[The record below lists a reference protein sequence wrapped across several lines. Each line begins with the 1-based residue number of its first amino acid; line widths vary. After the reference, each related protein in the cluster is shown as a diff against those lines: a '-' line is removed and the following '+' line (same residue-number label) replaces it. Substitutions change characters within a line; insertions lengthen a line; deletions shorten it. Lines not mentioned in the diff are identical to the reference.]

1 MVALRFCTPL
11 PGANAAAIILLAMK
25 IKNWKLCLVADAD
38 FTTAKDLPA
47 LTLQA
52 VMSGASIVQLRAKN
66 LYAVEFLDLALRI
79 AKRLGPHNIPF
90 IINDKV
96 DIAQACKAD
105 GVHLGQKDMPLY
117 QAREILGNNKIIG
130 ISVNTVEE
138 AIKAETE
145 GADYLGASPLF
156 YTDSKKDLDP
166 ELGLKG
172 LQEMRKQVKIPILA
186 IGGINSSNASEVMAA
201 GADGIAVIS
210 AILGANDISQAT
222 QKLLKAVSKLP

>member
-1 MVALRFCTPL
+1 M
-11 PGANAAAIILLAMK
+11 
-25 IKNWKLCLVADAD
+25 ADAD
-38 FTTAKDLPA
+38 FTAGKDLPA
-47 LTLQA
+47 LTLKA
-52 VMSGASIVQLRAKN
+52 VKAGASIIQLRAKN
-66 LYAVEFLDLALRI
+66 LDAGEFLDLALRMSNI
-79 AKRLGPHNIPF
+79 LGPHNIPF

-105 GVHLGQKDMPLY
+105 GVHLGQKDMPLS
-117 QAREILGNNKIIG
+117 QARKILGNDKIIG

-172 LQEMRKQVKIPILA
+172 LQEMCKQVNIPILA

-210 AILGANDISQAT
+210 AILGADDISLST
-222 QKLLKAVSKLP
+222 QRLLKAVSNLS

>member
-1 MVALRFCTPL
+1 MVPLLFCTPL
-11 PGANAAAIILLAMK
+11 SGANTAGIILLNMK
-25 IKNWKLCLVADAD
+25 IINWKLCLVADAD
-38 FTTAKDLPA
+38 FTAGKDLPA
-47 LTLQA
+47 LTLEA
-52 VMSGASIVQLRAKN
+52 IKAGASMIQLRAKN
-66 LYAVEFLDLALRI
+66 LNAREFLDLAFRI
-79 AKRLGPHNIPF
+79 FNILGPYNIPF

-105 GVHLGQKDMPLY
+105 GVHLGQKDMPLS
-117 QAREILGNNKIIG
+117 QARKILGNNKFIG
-130 ISVNTVEE
+130 ISVNTVKE

-145 GADYLGASPLF
+145 GANYLGASPLF

-172 LQEMRKQVKIPILA
+172 LQEMRKQVELPILA

-210 AILGANDISQAT
+210 AILGADNISLAT
-222 QKLLKAVSKLP
+222 QKLLKAVSKLS